1 MTVTNVYRGWDG
13 NGSFSSW
20 IYRMLSELE
29 LVKSQDLMRPI
40 IRSPHRKNVIKF
52 SIFTRANA
60 FYDKRARGS
69 GYWQVIHFASLFFVS
84 KRLSKSKIIY
94 HSY

>member
-1 MTVTNVYRGWDG
+1 MYTGVGMEM
-13 NGSFSSW
+13 GSFSSW

-60 FYDKRARGS
+60 FYEQTCTRIRLL
-69 GYWQVIHFASLFFVS
+69 ASYSLCFTFFRQQ
-84 KRLSKSKIIY
+84 KTE
-94 HSY
+94 

>member
-52 SIFTRANA
+52 SIFTRTNA
-60 FYDKRARGS
+60 FYEQTCTRIRLLAI
-69 GYWQVIHFASLFFVS
+69 YSLCFTFFRQQ
-84 KRLSKSKIIY
+84 KTE
-94 HSY
+94 

>member
-1 MTVTNVYRGWDG
+1 MYTGVGMEM
-13 NGSFSSW
+13 GSFSSW

-40 IRSPHRKNVIKF
+40 IRSPHGKNVIKF

-60 FYDKRARGS
+60 FYEQTCTRIRLL
-69 GYWQVIHFASLFFVS
+69 ASYSLCFTFFRQQ
-84 KRLSKSKIIY
+84 KTE
-94 HSY
+94 

>member
-29 LVKSQDLMRPI
+29 LVKSQDLMKPI
-40 IRSPHRKNVIKF
+40 IQSPHRKNVI
-52 SIFTRANA
+52 
-60 FYDKRARGS
+60 
-69 GYWQVIHFASLFFVS
+69 
-84 KRLSKSKIIY
+84 
-94 HSY
+94 